1 MSLDEVAK
9 ECRQAADELAN
20 QPGYARNLDALMGEE
35 HAEFAQTSFGVESHS
50 LSGTDSGYSD
60 ALRARFEA
68 ERRNNRADAI
78 ENLEALAT
86 LLERL
91 PACDYC
97 GYQMTGYGSYFSRV
111 IFGAVEVLK
120 NNN

>member
-1 MSLDEVAK
+1 MTEETMSLDEVAK
-9 ECRQAADELAN
+9 ECRQAAEELAN
-20 QPGYARNLDALMGEE
+20 KPGCARDLDALMDEK
-35 HAEFAQTSFGVESHS
+35 HTEFGRT
-50 LSGTDSGYSD
+50 LYGTDSGCSD

-68 ERRNNRADAI
+68 NRRNNRADAI

-97 GYQMTGYGSYFSRV
+97 GYQMTGYGSYFSHV